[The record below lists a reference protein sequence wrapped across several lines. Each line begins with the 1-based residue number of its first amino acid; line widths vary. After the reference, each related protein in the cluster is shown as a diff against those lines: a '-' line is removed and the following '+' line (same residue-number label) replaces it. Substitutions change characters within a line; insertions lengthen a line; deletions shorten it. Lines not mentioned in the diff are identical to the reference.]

1 MAIYNNFARVY
12 DRWMNNIPYTR
23 WGKKI
28 IEILHTY
35 NIHDGI
41 ILDLGCGSGRITRKL
56 ADAGYDMIGI
66 DASDEMLTQAVAKSK
81 KHPDILYLCQDMR
94 EFELY
99 GTVKAVVCCCDT
111 LNYLADKD
119 ELTEV
124 FKLVNNYLDPDGIF
138 IFDIKTPVWYEEA
151 DGLVDARHEDK
162 GDFYCETFLDGDEFE
177 YHVTM
182 FEKTKDELYEKF
194 EEYHYQKL
202 FTKKD
207 IENSLIEAKL
217 ELMEVIDDY
226 KNKKATDKSYRLCFI
241 AKECGKSGK

>member
-1 MAIYNNFARVY
+1 MTIYNNFARVY
-12 DRWMNNIPYTR
+12 DRWMKNIPYSR
-23 WGKKI
+23 WSKKI

-35 NIHDGI
+35 NINDGI
-41 ILDLGCGSGRITRKL
+41 VLDLGCGSGRITRLL
-56 ADAGYDMIGI
+56 ADAGYDMIGV
-66 DASDEMLTQAVAKSK
+66 DSSEEMLMQAKQKSK
-81 KHPDILYLCQDMR
+81 KYPDILYLCQDMR

-111 LNYLADKD
+111 LNYLTDIN

-138 IFDIKTPVWYEEA
+138 IFDIKSPTWYEEA
-151 DGLVDARHEDK
+151 DGLVDARHEAR
-162 GDFYCETFLDGDEFE
+162 GDFYCETYLDGDEFE

-182 FEKTKDELYEKF
+182 FEKNKENLYEKF

-202 FTKKD
+202 FTKMD

-217 ELMEVIDDY
+217 ELIEVIDDY
-226 KNKKATDKSYRLCFI
+226 KNKKATDNSYRLCFI
-241 AKECGKSGK
+241 AKEYEKSGK